1 MNSTFEQLSCLVP
14 GKGIIRAYKLAENFA
29 FVIMNDAFQM
39 LFNFILAWKSLKL
52 QLHNHRNT
60 RFKGSCILMLFAEG
74 AALNI

>member
-1 MNSTFEQLSCLVP
+1 MNSIFERLPCLVH
-14 GKGIIRAYKLAENFA
+14 GKRIIRAYKLAENFA
-29 FVIMNDAFQM
+29 IMNDAFQM
-39 LFNFILAWKSLKL
+39 LFNFILAWKSLEL